1 MTNYDDYFTNDDKPF
16 AENINDALLLSNVFD
31 YTVPIEIPSMFGNST
46 WVNNTSR
53 RKCSVAIVTL
63 KEALPSGV
71 SISTVDGKSV
81 LTGTGTIKLGF
92 YPNFNSFG
100 QIKSINWENT
110 GTVTVNLKTVGGSTI
125 ANNISK
131 GNIDNQSSELRTLQE
146 IVIEI
151 VLSNSTLH
159 SLEVVMKN
167 KQQTRYG
174 ADVSIYNISSITLEP
189 VTVYYADGTSKN
201 INLVLF
207 E

>member
-16 AENINDALLLSNVFD
+16 AENINDALLLS
-31 YTVPIEIPSMFGNST
+31 T

-63 KEALPSGV
+63 KEALPNGV

-151 VLSNSTLH
+151 VLSNSTLN